1 MCKKGCWSQ
10 YTSSRVCLRLS
21 SRFRAS
27 TDLAAESGRGK
38 ESEVAGRGPQVGK
51 KEGQI
56 EPSSDNLLAQNVR
69 GMMDCLK
76 KGTCGASGVAEVVEC
91 LSSKHEAVS

>member
-1 MCKKGCWSQ
+1 
-10 YTSSRVCLRLS
+10 
-21 SRFRAS
+21 
-27 TDLAAESGRGK
+27 
-38 ESEVAGRGPQVGK
+38 VGK